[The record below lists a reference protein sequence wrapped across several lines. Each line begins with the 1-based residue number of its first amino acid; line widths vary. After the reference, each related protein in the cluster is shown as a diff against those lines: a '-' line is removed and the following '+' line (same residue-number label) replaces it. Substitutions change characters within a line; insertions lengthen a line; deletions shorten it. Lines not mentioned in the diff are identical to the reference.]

1 MLVAGEPEEQG
12 DVDEEVQGN
21 DNDAAQGADAAISG
35 DDVQDSIPSPTAPTP
50 PPQDIPSTSQRVESS
65 ADTDME
71 DASNQGRMIA
81 ELDRDTDVALMDDE
95 GTEKKDKNA
104 QVVGDEQV
112 KGRQAEIYQINMDHA
127 AKVLS
132 MQEDE
137 PEVQEVVE
145 VVITAKLITEV
156 VTAASTSVS
165 AASTIIPAAEPK
177 VPAATVTVTPVKV
190 AATSTRRRRGVVI
203 RDPEEESFAKTHAET
218 KSKDKGKGIMV

>member
-1 MLVAGEPEEQG
+1 HPVVELGLEIVVVVEGIVLGMWMEYLE
-12 DVDEEVQGN
+12 
-21 DNDAAQGADAAISG
+21 
-35 DDVQDSIPSPTAPTP
+35 
-50 PPQDIPSTSQRVESS
+50 RVESS

-203 RDPEEESFAKTHAET
+203 RDPEEESFYLRI
-218 KSKDKGKGIMV
+218 SP